1 MFGEDRQTAWSKG
14 TKGAVLPAERFY
26 QKMQGPAPKD
36 RSGWATQKRRGKGE
50 G

>member
-1 MFGEDRQTAWSKG
+1 M
-14 TKGAVLPAERFY
+14 PAERFY

-36 RSGWATQKRRGKGE
+36 RSGRATQERRVKGE